1 MNFGLAL
8 AANKLRGVVVSN
20 AQPDGVALGRPEFQR
35 R

>member
-8 AANKLRGVVVSN
+8 AGNKLRGVAVSN
-20 AQPDGVALGRPEFQR
+20 SQPDGVELGKPEFQR